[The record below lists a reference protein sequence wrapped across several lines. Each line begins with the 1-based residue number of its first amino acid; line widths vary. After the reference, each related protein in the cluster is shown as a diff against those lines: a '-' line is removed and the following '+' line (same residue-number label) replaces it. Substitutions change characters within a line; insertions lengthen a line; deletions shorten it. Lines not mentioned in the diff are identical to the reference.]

1 MKRKILEK
9 AALDLMQIP
18 PLLHR
23 SSRRTMKRAVVLDL
37 GLHVTHQQFEVLI
50 LLEEEGTLQVAEI
63 GKKLQIAKAQM
74 TQMMDKLADLDLIK
88 REVNPS
94 DRRAINISLS
104 PRGKKILEGNK
115 IRFRNAVKETIAALS
130 VEDLQE
136 LSASLRKVQEI
147 MGSIDTK

>member
-1 MKRKILEK
+1 MKRKFLEK

-23 SSRRTMKRAVVLDL
+23 TSRRTMKRAEVLDL

-50 LLEEEGTLQVAEI
+50 LLEEADTLQVAEI

-74 TQMMDKLADLDLIK
+74 TQMMDKLSDLDLIN

-104 PRGKKILEGNK
+104 PHGKTILKGNK
-115 IRFRNAVKETIAALS
+115 VRFRNAVQESISVLS
-130 VEDLQE
+130 DRELQE

-147 MGSIDTK
+147 MGSIGKG

>member
-1 MKRKILEK
+1 MKREILEK

-23 SSRRTMKRAVVLDL
+23 SSRRTMKQTVALDL

-63 GKKLQIAKAQM
+63 GRKLQIAKAQM
-74 TQMMDKLADLDLIK
+74 TQMMDKLADLGLIN

-104 PRGKKILEGNK
+104 PRGKTILEENK
-115 IRFRNAVKETIAALS
+115 VGFRNAVKDSISALS
-130 VEDLQE
+130 DEDLQE
-136 LSASLRKVQEI
+136 LSASLRRVQEI
-147 MGSIDTK
+147 MGSLDNS

>member
-1 MKRKILEK
+1 MKREFLEK

-50 LLEEEGTLQVAEI
+50 LLEEDGTLQMAEI

-74 TQMMDKLADLDLIK
+74 TQMMDKLSDLGLIN

-104 PRGKKILEGNK
+104 PRGKTILEGNK
-115 IRFRNAVKETIAALS
+115 IRFRNAVKESISVLS
-130 VEDLQE
+130 DEELQE

-147 MGSIDTK
+147 MGSIDKN

>member
-1 MKRKILEK
+1 MKREILEK

-18 PLLHR
+18 PLIHR
-23 SSRRTMKRAVVLDL
+23 SSRRTMKRVGVLDL
-37 GLHVTHQQFEVLI
+37 ALHVTHQQFEVLI
-50 LLEEEGTLQVAEI
+50 LLEEEDTLQVAEI

-74 TQMMDKLADLDLIK
+74 TQMLDKLSELGLIK

-104 PRGKKILEGNK
+104 SRGKSILQGNK
-115 IRFRNAVKETIAALS
+115 VRFRNAVKETISVLS
-130 VEDLQE
+130 DEELQE

-147 MGSIDTK
+147 MGSIDKD

>member
-1 MKRKILEK
+1 MKRDLLEK

-18 PLLHR
+18 PLIHR
-23 SSRRTMKRAVVLDL
+23 SARQTIKKAKILDL

-50 LLEEEGTLQVAEI
+50 LLEEESTLQVAEI

-74 TQMMDKLADLDLIK
+74 TQMMDKLAELSLIE

-104 PRGKKILEGNK
+104 PRGGTILKENK
-115 IRFRNAVKETIAALS
+115 IRFRNAVKETISALS
-130 VEDLQE
+130 DNDLEE
-136 LSASLRKVQEI
+136 LSTSLRKVQDI
-147 MGSIDTK
+147 MASINDI